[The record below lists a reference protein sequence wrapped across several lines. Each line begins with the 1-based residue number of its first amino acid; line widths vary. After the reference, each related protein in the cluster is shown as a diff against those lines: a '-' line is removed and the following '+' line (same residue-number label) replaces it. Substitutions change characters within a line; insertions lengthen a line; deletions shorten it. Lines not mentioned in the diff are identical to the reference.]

1 MIIRRTI
8 MDNKTVNIEI
18 RTDILPSEKILFAK
32 TVYGNCEAN
41 DCIQIPMA
49 KDAFFKFAL
58 IKFFTNYDTES
69 VVNDFDEIYM
79 LVNNTDIIKEIK
91 KNVKEEIIDD
101 LQKNVDVLFGY
112 SDNTI
117 LNSVQKILNNITKMT
132 SEIGSDAFIEFIN
145 KFSDFSKEFEPEKII
160 DLFGNHKDLF
170 LKDKK

>member
-1 MIIRRTI
+1 
-8 MDNKTVNIEI
+8 MDNKTLNIEI

-49 KDAFFKFAL
+49 KDTFFKFAL

-79 LVNNTDIIKEIK
+79 LVNNTDIIEEIK